1 MKNRIT
7 RFIFVSLI
15 FLSVLCILV
24 FSLMARY
31 MHDKSG
37 ETIDAIGSVYMR
49 GLGEQILLNF
59 ETTMDLRMSQMES
72 WYKNETLDPKNDSE
86 SMRET
91 FAYLAKARGYSNIA
105 FYYGGNDFDILY
117 GDKIQ
122 LNDPDTFTS
131 KLEDGERWISI
142 ALGANNE
149 KLAVLGVPVN
159 YTDVNGRKARA
170 LTVTLSMDYI
180 SRIFALEKDDTLV
193 YSYIILPD
201 GDFVVRHNE
210 GNYFERVR
218 ELGDDELL
226 RYTDEL
232 ENAMKAG
239 ADYTGVFGTGDEKIR
254 LYCADLAYS
263 DWYVVTTMPF
273 GMLNET
279 INGLNRS
286 RVLSA
291 LGACGIILLAF
302 GYIFFRYFCMTRQQI
317 RELDKARD
325 DAVKATKAK
334 TEFLSNMSHDIR
346 TPMNAIVGMTA
357 IAAAHIDNKEQVKNC
372 LRKITLSSRHLL
384 GLINDVLDMSKIES
398 GKMTLNMD
406 KVSLSEVMDGIVNI
420 AQPQVKAKEQRFDV
434 FIHDISHENVM
445 SDSVRLNQVLLNLIS
460 NAIKFTPEQGM
471 IQITM
476 CQEKSPK
483 GDEFIRT
490 HFLIKDT
497 GIGMSPEFLKNV
509 FESYAREDSARVRK
523 TEGAG
528 LGMAITKYIVDAMDG
543 DITVES
549 EQGQGT
555 EFHVMIDFEKASEY
569 EEEMTLPEWN
579 MLVVDDD
586 KMLCE
591 SAVSSLRETG
601 VNAEWALDGESAVEL
616 IDKRHSENNDY
627 HIILLDWKLPGM
639 DGIETARA
647 IRDRL
652 GADIPILLIS
662 AYDWGDIEEEA
673 KDAGISGFIPKPL
686 FKSTLYNGLKQFA
699 DISEIK
705 ETEIQENEISFEGKK
720 ILIAEDNELNW
731 EIAEALLSGLG
742 MEIEWAQNGQ
752 ICLDK
757 FSGSPDGY
765 YDAILMDIRMPVMTG
780 YEAAS
785 AIRKEDRKDSDI
797 PIIAMTADA
806 FAEDIKKCLDCGMNA
821 HIAKPID
828 IQELSRVLNKYIMKN

>member
-37 ETIDAIGSVYMR
+37 ETIDEIGSVYMK
-49 GLGEQILLNF
+49 GVGEQILLNF
-59 ETTMDLRMSQMES
+59 ETSMDLRMSQMEA
-72 WYKNETLDPKNDSE
+72 WYKNETLDPQNDRE
-86 SMRET
+86 SMRST
-91 FAYLAKARGYSNIA
+91 FAYLAKARGYSNIGY
-105 FYYGGNDFDILY
+105 YYGGNDFDMLY

-122 LNDPDTFTS
+122 IKDHDQFQGM
-131 KLEDGERWISI
+131 LEDGNRWISI
-142 ALGANNE
+142 ATDANGEN
-149 KLAVLGVPVN
+149 LAILGVPID
-159 YTDVNGRKARA
+159 YTDGNNQKVLA

-180 SRIFALEKDDTLV
+180 SRIFAMEKEDTLV
-193 YSYIILPD
+193 NSYIILPN
-201 GDFVVRHNE
+201 GSFVVRHNQ
-210 GNYFERVR
+210 GNYFDSVR
-218 ELGDDELL
+218 ERGDNKLL
-226 RYTDEL
+226 QYIDDL
-232 ENAMKAG
+232 EAAMEVG
-239 ADYTGVFGTGDEKIR
+239 VDYTGVFGENDERIR
-254 LYCADLAYS
+254 VYCAALAYS
-263 DWYVVTTMPF
+263 DWYLVTAMPF

-279 INGLNRS
+279 IDGLNRS
-286 RVLSA
+286 RMFSA

-302 GYIFFRYFCMTRQQI
+302 VFIFFGYFRLTRQQI

-325 DAVKATKAK
+325 DAVRATKAK

-357 IAAAHIDNKEQVKNC
+357 IATANIDNKEQVKNC

-406 KVSLSEVMDGIVNI
+406 KISLSEVMDGIVNI
-420 AQPQVKAKEQRFDV
+420 AQPQVKAKEQHFDV
-434 FIHDISHENVM
+434 FIHDVSHENVM

-460 NAIKFTPEQGM
+460 NAIKFTPEKGK

-476 CQEKSPK
+476 YQEKSPK
-483 GDEFIRT
+483 GDNFIRT
-490 HFLIKDT
+490 HFMIKDT

-528 LGMAITKYIVDAMDG
+528 LGMAITKYIVDAMEG

-555 EFHVMIDFEKASEY
+555 EFRVMIDFEKASQY
-569 EEEMTLPEWN
+569 EEELILPAWN

-601 VNAEWALDGESAVEL
+601 VNAEWTLDGESAVEL

-647 IRDRL
+647 IHDHL
-652 GADIPILLIS
+652 GVDIPILLIS

-686 FKSTLYNGLKQFA
+686 FKSTLYNGLKRFA
-699 DISEIK
+699 AVSEIK
-705 ETEIQENEISFEGKK
+705 EAEIYENEISFEGKK

-742 MEIEWAQNGQ
+742 IELEWAQNGQ
-752 ICLDK
+752 ICLEK
-757 FSGSPDGY
+757 LNESPEGY

-785 AIRKEDRKDSDI
+785 AIRKENRKDSDI

-828 IQELSRVLNKYIMKN
+828 IQEVSRVLNKYIMKN

>member
-122 LNDPDTFTS
+122 LNDSDTFTS